1 MVKYDLPMPPT
12 SRDWEALDALKRASV
27 GQLLLKSARL
37 LDERAL
43 ERVNRAAGPRVT
55 IRPAHTS
62 LFPHIDQGGT
72 RLTELA
78 RRLGVTK
85 QAVGQLVGDL
95 EEMGVV
101 QRADDPVDGRAK
113 LVRFTDR
120 GIRAIEHGLG
130 VLRGIESELEQRIGA
145 RRMRELHETLLDV
158 VQELE
163 RRD

>member
-1 MVKYDLPMPPT
+1 MPT
-12 SRDWEALDALKRASV
+12 SRDWEALEAVKRASV

-43 ERVNRAAGPRVT
+43 DRVNRASGLPVT

-62 LFPHIDQGGT
+62 LFPHIDRDGT

-95 EEMGVV
+95 EQMGMLERV
-101 QRADDPVDGRAK
+101 DDPIDGRAK
-113 LVRFTDR
+113 LVRFTSR
-120 GIRAIEHGLG
+120 GLRGIEHGLG
-130 VLRGIESELEQRIGA
+130 VLRSLESEIEHAIGPA
-145 RRMRELHETLLDV
+145 RMRDLHRSLLDIV
-158 VQELE
+158 DHLS
-163 RRD
+163 RTP